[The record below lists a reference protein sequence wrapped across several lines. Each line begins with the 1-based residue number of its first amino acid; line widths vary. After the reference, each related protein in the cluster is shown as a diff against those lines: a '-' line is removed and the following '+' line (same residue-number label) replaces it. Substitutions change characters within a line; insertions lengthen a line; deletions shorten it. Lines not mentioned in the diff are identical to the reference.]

1 MKKTAQ
7 TLLTAAMFVSALGGS
22 AAGKDSMKCNASGNT
37 AAAATT
43 TTTGLEAFMTTG
55 PVLYGP
61 PWVFGTTTTETV
73 TEPTTEQTTN
83 PGTEPVTELT
93 DIESTTFMTMTTPE
107 ILYGPPHVFMD
118 MNRDFSL
125 DARDLTLMKRKALG
139 QLTDGSYIGDVD
151 HSGTVDRHDVD
162 LLLHEGLGVPYKPVV
177 TTAPVEP
184 GTTTRTTV
192 TQLTEQTT
200 LPPTTPT
207 TPQVVYTTKRTEEH
221 ITTGTTVHAGTY
233 PNTSATTLQTA
244 ETLQRTTETAVM
256 PLYGPP
262 PAFDK

>member
-22 AAGKDSMKCNASGNT
+22 AAGNDSMKCNANADT
-37 AAAATT
+37 PVT

-61 PWVFGTTTTETV
+61 PWVFGTTTTSTETV
-73 TEPTTEQTTN
+73 TTDDSAKT
-83 PGTEPVTELT
+83 VTQPSVTGVDPELIT
-93 DIESTTFMTMTTPE
+93 TTFMTMTTPE
-107 ILYGPPHVFMD
+107 ILYGPPRVFMD
-118 MNRDFSL
+118 MNRDNSL
-125 DARDLTLMKRKALG
+125 DSRDLTLMKRKALG
-139 QLTDGSYIGDVD
+139 LLQDGSYIGDVN
-151 HSGTVDRHDVD
+151 HSGTVDKYDVEE
-162 LLLHEGLGVPYKPVV
+162 LLHDGLGVPYKPVV
-177 TTAPVEP
+177 TTAPPVET

-192 TQLTEQTT
+192 TDENGEVITETTTAMPVTELTDTT
-200 LPPTTPT
+200 TTTGTTPT
-207 TPQVVYTTKRTEEH
+207 VIYTTKRTEV
-221 ITTGTTVHAGTY
+221 TM
-233 PNTSATTLQTA
+233 QTA

>member
-22 AAGKDSMKCNASGNT
+22 AAGNDSMKCNANADT
-37 AAAATT
+37 PAT

-93 DIESTTFMTMTTPE
+93 DIETTTFMTMTTPE
-107 ILYGPPHVFMD
+107 ILYGPPRVFMD
-118 MNRDFSL
+118 MNRDNSL
-125 DARDLTLMKRKALG
+125 DSRDLTLMKRKALG
-139 QLTDGSYIGDVD
+139 LLQDGSYIGDVN
-151 HSGTVDRHDVD
+151 HSGTVDKYDVEE
-162 LLLHEGLGVPYKPVV
+162 LLHDGLGVPYKPVV
-177 TTAPVEP
+177 TTAPPVET

-192 TQLTEQTT
+192 TDENGEVITETTTAKPVTELTEQTT

-207 TPQVVYTTKRTEEH
+207 VVYTTKRTEV
-221 ITTGTTVHAGTY
+221 TV
-233 PNTSATTLQTA
+233 QTA

>member
-22 AAGKDSMKCNASGNT
+22 AAGKDSMKCNAT
-37 AAAATT
+37 ADTPATTT

-61 PWVFGTTTTETV
+61 PWVFGTTTTTTETVTTDDSAQTV
-73 TEPTTEQTTN
+73 TEPS
-83 PGTEPVTELT
+83 VT
-93 DIESTTFMTMTTPE
+93 DIDPDFTTTTFMPMTTPE
-107 ILYGPPHVFMD
+107 ILYGPPSVFMD
-118 MNRDFSL
+118 MNRDGSL
-125 DARDLTLMKRKALG
+125 DSRDLTLMKRKALG
-139 QLTDGSYIGDVD
+139 KLDDGSYIGDVN
-151 HSGTVDRHDVD
+151 HSGKVDKYDVEQF
-162 LLLHEGLGVPYKPVV
+162 LHEGLGMPYKPVV
-177 TTAPVEP
+177 TTAPPVET

-192 TQLTEQTT
+192 TDENGDVIIETTTAKPVTELTEQTT

-207 TPQVVYTTKRTEEH
+207 TVVTTKRTEV
-221 ITTGTTVHAGTY
+221 TV
-233 PNTSATTLQTA
+233 QTA
-244 ETLQRTTETAVM
+244 ETLQRVTETAVM